1 LACAYIGLG
10 AICQGSSSLL
20 IFLSLLL
27 DLGKGGFTFVTFFS
41 NQSFFQHVSSFFIPI
56 LSRKIKMK
64 NLILAL
70 NKANLSDSDMESV
83 LTDFE
88 NWIDSKVVRSEQK
101 MITESIAPIQKEN
114 DGIRSE
120 VRLLAETMKH
130 GFEMMDQKLEER
142 FQRIDQKLEFTRKNL
157 ELQIASNRETSEL
170 QTSRLEKQIASTR
183 ENLETQI
190 KANDKQLSLVQKLL
204 WLVLTLVL
212 GLFAKAVHL
221 F

>member
-1 LACAYIGLG
+1 
-10 AICQGSSSLL
+10 
-20 IFLSLLL
+20 
-27 DLGKGGFTFVTFFS
+27 
-41 NQSFFQHVSSFFIPI
+41 
-56 LSRKIKMK
+56 
-64 NLILAL
+64 
-70 NKANLSDSDMESV
+70 MESV

-120 VRLLAETMKH
+120 IRLLAETMKH
-130 GFEMMDQKLEER
+130 GFEKMDQKL
-142 FQRIDQKLEFTRKNL
+142 DFTRKNL
-157 ELQIASNRETSEL
+157 EMQIT
-170 QTSRLEKQIASTR
+170 STR

-190 KANDKQLSLVQKLL
+190 KANDKQLSLVKKLL

-212 GLFAKAVHL
+212 GLFAMAVHL

>member
-1 LACAYIGLG
+1 
-10 AICQGSSSLL
+10 
-20 IFLSLLL
+20 
-27 DLGKGGFTFVTFFS
+27 
-41 NQSFFQHVSSFFIPI
+41 
-56 LSRKIKMK
+56 MK

-70 NKANLSDSDMESV
+70 NRANLSDSDIESV

-88 NWIDSKVVRSEQK
+88 NFIDSRVIRSEQK
-101 MITESIAPIQKEN
+101 MMTESIVPIQKEN

-120 VRLLAETMKH
+120 IRFLAETMKH
-130 GFEMMDQKLEER
+130 GFEKMDQKLD
-142 FQRIDQKLEFTRKNL
+142 FIRKNL
-157 ELQIASNRETSEL
+157 EM
-170 QTSRLEKQIASTR
+170 QIASTR

>member
-1 LACAYIGLG
+1 
-10 AICQGSSSLL
+10 
-20 IFLSLLL
+20 
-27 DLGKGGFTFVTFFS
+27 
-41 NQSFFQHVSSFFIPI
+41 
-56 LSRKIKMK
+56 MK

-70 NKANLSDSDMESV
+70 NRANLSDSDIESV

-88 NWIDSKVVRSEQK
+88 IWIESKVTRSEQK

-120 VRLLAETMKH
+120 IRLLAETMKH
-130 GFEMMDQKLEER
+130 GFAIMEER
-142 FQRIDQKLEFTRKNL
+142 FQKMDQKSEERFIRMDQKLEFTRKNL
-157 ELQIASNRETSEL
+157 EIEITSTRKNLELQIASTH
-170 QTSRLEKQIASTR
+170 QQIASSR

-212 GLFAKAVHL
+212 GLFAKAIHL

>member
-1 LACAYIGLG
+1 
-10 AICQGSSSLL
+10 
-20 IFLSLLL
+20 
-27 DLGKGGFTFVTFFS
+27 
-41 NQSFFQHVSSFFIPI
+41 
-56 LSRKIKMK
+56 MK

-70 NKANLSDSDMESV
+70 NKANLSDSDIESV

-88 NWIDSKVVRSEQK
+88 IWIESKVTRSEQK

-120 VRLLAETMKH
+120 IRLLAETMKH
-130 GFEMMDQKLEER
+130 GFAIMEER
-142 FQRIDQKLEFTRKNL
+142 FQKMDQKSEERFIRMDQKLEFTRKNL
-157 ELQIASNRETSEL
+157 EIEITSTRKNLELQIASTH
-170 QTSRLEKQIASTR
+170 QQIASSR

-212 GLFAKAVHL
+212 GLFAKAIHL

>member
-1 LACAYIGLG
+1 
-10 AICQGSSSLL
+10 
-20 IFLSLLL
+20 
-27 DLGKGGFTFVTFFS
+27 
-41 NQSFFQHVSSFFIPI
+41 
-56 LSRKIKMK
+56 MK

-70 NKANLSDSDMESV
+70 NRANLSDSDIESV

-88 NWIDSKVVRSEQK
+88 NFIDSRVVRSEQK
-101 MITESIAPIQKEN
+101 MMTESIVPIQKEN

-120 VRLLAETMKH
+120 IRFLAETMKH
-130 GFEMMDQKLEER
+130 GFEKMDQK
-142 FQRIDQKLEFTRKNL
+142 IDFTRKNL
-157 ELQIASNRETSEL
+157 EM
-170 QTSRLEKQIASTR
+170 QIASTHHQIASSR

-190 KANDKQLSLVQKLL
+190 KANDRQLSLVQKLL

>member
-1 LACAYIGLG
+1 
-10 AICQGSSSLL
+10 
-20 IFLSLLL
+20 
-27 DLGKGGFTFVTFFS
+27 
-41 NQSFFQHVSSFFIPI
+41 
-56 LSRKIKMK
+56 MK

-88 NWIDSKVVRSEQK
+88 NWIESKVVRSEQK
-101 MITESIAPIQKEN
+101 MMTESIVPIQKEN
-114 DGIRSE
+114 EGIRSE
-120 VRLLAETMKH
+120 IRILAETMKH
-130 GFEMMDQKLEER
+130 GFEMMDQKLDFTR
-142 FQRIDQKLEFTRKNL
+142 KSLEMEISSARKNL
-157 ELQIASNRETSEL
+157 EMQITSTN
-170 QTSRLEKQIASTR
+170 QQIASTR

>member
-1 LACAYIGLG
+1 
-10 AICQGSSSLL
+10 
-20 IFLSLLL
+20 
-27 DLGKGGFTFVTFFS
+27 
-41 NQSFFQHVSSFFIPI
+41 
-56 LSRKIKMK
+56 MK

-70 NKANLSDSDMESV
+70 NRANLSDSDMESV

-88 NWIDSKVVRSEQK
+88 NWIDSRVVRSEQK
-101 MITESIAPIQKEN
+101 MMTESIVPIQREN
-114 DGIRSE
+114 EGIRSE
-120 VRLLAETMKH
+120 IRILAETMKH
-130 GFEMMDQKLEER
+130 GFEMMDQKWEER

-170 QTSRLEKQIASTR
+170 QTSRLEKQISSTR

>member
-1 LACAYIGLG
+1 
-10 AICQGSSSLL
+10 
-20 IFLSLLL
+20 
-27 DLGKGGFTFVTFFS
+27 
-41 NQSFFQHVSSFFIPI
+41 
-56 LSRKIKMK
+56 MK

-70 NKANLSDSDMESV
+70 NRANLSDSDIESV

-88 NWIDSKVVRSEQK
+88 NWIDSRVIRSEQK
-101 MITESIAPIQKEN
+101 MMTESIVPIQKEN
-114 DGIRSE
+114 EGIRNE
-120 VRLLAETMKH
+120 IRILAETMKH
-130 GFEMMDQKLEER
+130 GFEMMDQKWEER
-142 FQRIDQKLEFTRKNL
+142 FQRIDQKLDF
-157 ELQIASNRETSEL
+157 
-170 QTSRLEKQIASTR
+170 TR